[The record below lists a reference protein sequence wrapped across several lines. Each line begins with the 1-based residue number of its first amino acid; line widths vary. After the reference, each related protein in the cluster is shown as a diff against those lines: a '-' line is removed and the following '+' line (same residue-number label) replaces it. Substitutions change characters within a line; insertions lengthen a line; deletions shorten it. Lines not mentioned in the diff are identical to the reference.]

1 VDEIWRTEDTRKVC
15 PPPDMLEEP
24 VAPPALPAPAL
35 PAPAD
40 PAVDPAP
47 LLLEPPVVDDPVLL
61 DPVAPPLGLVDPPL
75 SSVPRISTWLL
86 AYWASSL

>member
-1 VDEIWRTEDTRKVC
+1 
-15 PPPDMLEEP
+15 MLEEP
-24 VAPPALPAPAL
+24 VAPPELPAPAPVDPAPAL

-61 DPVAPPLGLVDPPL
+61 DPVAPPLRLVDPPL

-86 AYWASSL
+86 AYWRSSLWVPPVSMNV